1 MSCYCPRSRTSPKGL
16 LRLPH
21 EPPDSG
27 RRKWCFLFSIL
38 ISIPSGSSRCT
49 FLKPDR
55 EKRILKSTF
64 KLSKL
69 VFFLI
74 LLLITETGC
83 TSYHEKPITSEAL
96 AGRLS
101 APNMDILKVEAGDIK
116 HPILKP
122 IEIDEKKG
130 LGPDEAAVLAVLVNP
145 ALRAKRDQREVS
157 AAQLY
162 QAGILPN
169 PQFSGSLDFPFAGT
183 TEGTVTAYG
192 LGLGY
197 DVYSLITRG
206 AEINAA
212 RLHSSAVVLDVAWQE
227 WQVAEAAKRHTY
239 RLYLL
244 EKQLGIA
251 KEEEKGLQE
260 NYDAIKQAF
269 GFGDKTV
276 IDLSAAQASL
286 ERVHLTV
293 LVIEQ
298 NLEQERFSLLQSI
311 GFEPGRPVRLRQEIE
326 LPRVSEIPA
335 IENLTGELADRRI
348 DLVALKIGYRSQEEL
363 LRAAVLGQFPRITT
377 GVSLA
382 RDTSNVV
389 TGGFSIT
396 IGLPFFDR
404 NQGQIAIQRATRE
417 QLFDEYVARL
427 FEARSNIA
435 RLKADMQSITRQI
448 KATEAYLPTQKRL
461 VATYYEAL
469 QQGNAD
475 VLTYYNARDEFIAT
489 RISLL
494 NLQLQLIDQFIALE
508 IESGEYLWQ
517 AREKESPR

>member
-1 MSCYCPRSRTSPKGL
+1 MHSIFDFNINPERFVQRNFAKID
-16 LRLPH
+16 PH
-21 EPPDSG
+21 
-27 RRKWCFLFSIL
+27 K
-38 ISIPSGSSRCT
+38 
-49 FLKPDR
+49 
-55 EKRILKSTF
+55 KRILRPTF
-64 KLSKL
+64 KPTKL
-69 VFFLI
+69 AFFLI
-74 LLLITETGC
+74 LLLMAETGC

-101 APNMDILKVEAGDIK
+101 APNMDVLRIEAGQIR

-122 IEIDEKKG
+122 VEIDEKKG
-130 LGPDEAAVLAVLVNP
+130 LGPDEAAILAVLVNP
-145 ALRAKRDQREVS
+145 TLRAERDKREVS

-169 PQFSGSLDFPFAGT
+169 PEFSGSLDFPVGGT
-183 TEGTVTAYG
+183 TEGTVNAYG

-197 DVYSLITRG
+197 NVYSLITRG

-212 RLHSSAVVLDVAWQE
+212 QLHSSAVVLDVAWQE
-227 WQVAEAAKRHTY
+227 WQVAEAAKLHSY

-260 NYDAIKQAF
+260 NYDTIKQAF
-269 GFGDKTV
+269 GLGDKTV
-276 IDLSAAQASL
+276 IDFSAAQASL
-286 ERVHLTV
+286 ERAHLSV
-293 LVIEQ
+293 LGIEQ
-298 NLEQERFSLLQSI
+298 NLEQERFALLQSI

-326 LPRVSEIPA
+326 LPRVSEIPPVEDLMRE
-335 IENLTGELADRRI
+335 IADRRL
-348 DLVALKIGYRSQEEL
+348 DLVALKIGYRSEEEL

-377 GVSLA
+377 GLSLA

-404 NQGQIAIQRATRE
+404 NQGQIAIERATRE

-427 FEARSNIA
+427 FDAQSNIA
-435 RLKADMQSITRQI
+435 RLRADMESVNQQI
-448 KATEAYLPTQKRL
+448 KATEAYIPTQKRL

-508 IESGEYLWQ
+508 IASGEYLWQ
-517 AREKESPR
+517 AQEKESPR